1 MLTVLVNG
9 LKWKINVRYAKGLQI
24 NIYEYIF
31 ILLFITKL
39 LINHIIQFLN
49 NIFIKG
55 FNANKFIIF

>member
-39 LINHIIQFLN
+39 LINHIIRFLN
-49 NIFIKG
+49 NILI
-55 FNANKFIIF
+55 